1 MSQERQP
8 YSNVRRVQNRCNAID
23 THEVLKQEIYKQG
36 YDYDTNFRFGFN
48 QAPTMGGAPGT
59 PATPTPTMGGPSGPG
74 VGFEDYELHFDTL
87 NKDTSSDL
95 ENGEVKWSITS
106 INNSQDIK
114 NCIQI
119 KVGPFFFPKV
129 SNATGNPDYFFYRRV
144 YMQILGLPSTQ
155 AILAPNGNQYHFEFE
170 VENLNSIAVRLN
182 PLKDTFFF
190 QRPITSLTEFQVRFM
205 VPHGFKKVALPADK
219 VTLISV
225 NNSNPARFTIVGG
238 ELTTEVLGALGA
250 TTAPGIAVYIS
261 GFTTADT
268 AINNAVNTTEGV
280 YISNIVNSTSFEISG
295 IDLTGIAASNAT
307 MVIPKNHIAFP
318 VRFTTVRDQL
328 TNYVSAIHE

>member
-1 MSQERQP
+1 
-8 YSNVRRVQNRCNAID
+8 
-23 THEVLKQEIYKQG
+23 
-36 YDYDTNFRFGFN
+36 
-48 QAPTMGGAPGT
+48 
-59 PATPTPTMGGPSGPG
+59 
-74 VGFEDYELHFDTL
+74 
-87 NKDTSSDL
+87 
-95 ENGEVKWSITS
+95 
-106 INNSQDIK
+106 
-114 NCIQI
+114 
-119 KVGPFFFPKV
+119 
-129 SNATGNPDYFFYRRV
+129 
-144 YMQILGLPSTQ
+144 
-155 AILAPNGNQYHFEFE
+155 
-170 VENLNSIAVRLN
+170 
-182 PLKDTFFF
+182 
-190 QRPITSLTEFQVRFM
+190 
-205 VPHGFKKVALPADK
+205 
-219 VTLISV
+219 LISV